1 MEQEER
7 TVHSGGEHTVC
18 YFKFHV
24 KNFVLN
30 YWSFFSRQQYCC
42 TNSSYKSSPLTMKSY
57 EIKPH

>member
-24 KNFVLN
+24 KNFLLN

-42 TNSSYKSSPLTMKSY
+42 TNSSYKSSPLTMKS
-57 EIKPH
+57 

>member
-30 YWSFFSRQQYCC
+30 YWSFFSRQQY
-42 TNSSYKSSPLTMKSY
+42 TAAQIPPTKVVLLQ
-57 EIKPH
+57 